1 MQSQYMESFPRKIGD
16 NFIKP
21 QETWNVHLPLG
32 GRGLNQMGVL
42 KFSTLFGWH
51 KAQSFLK
58 SVCLFQKKFN
68 ISIEDNFFRVVTRH
82 QKYIN
87 PLMPGG
93 NKQFT
98 HT

>member
-1 MQSQYMESFPRKIGD
+1 MQSQYMESFPRKIGH

-32 GRGLNQMGVL
+32 GGGLNQMGFL
-42 KFSTLFGWH
+42 KFSTLSGWH
-51 KAQSFLK
+51 KGQSFLK
-58 SVCLFQKKFN
+58 SVCLFQNKFN
-68 ISIEDNFFRVVTRH
+68 ISIEDSFFRVVTRH